1 VPTSIQEP
9 AKRTAAPV
17 ARATVALETGFSQWA
32 FALRRTLITTPVG
45 WMLAMWFCWEQVP
58 HLPAFIWLG
67 IFGSTW
73 SVGLWVLHGVIRN
86 GPRLDRHRQRLLW
99 VAALDGFSWGLS
111 AWFLM
116 GRDPILDATLTTL
129 LCGVS
134 AVNAQVY
141 VTFIRGY
148 YIQAGF
154 MWMVAVA
161 GLAGIAG
168 NNHAIDYA
176 VGYSV
181 FLGLTI
187 YYMRAIAQRV
197 LEGIQLQFA
206 NASLA
211 EQLRVALLAVRHDA
225 ATDAL
230 TGQCNRRALDE
241 ILNAQIDVARR
252 SGQALSVL
260 MVDIDFFKTV
270 NDTYGHL
277 MGDDALRAF
286 AQRVREHIRLGD
298 VCARFG
304 GEEFVVVL
312 PGTTLQTA
320 LEVAE
325 RLRIGVEKTPLLT
338 TPLVSVTV
346 SIGAAA
352 LIPDHTADELLNAAD
367 AAVYAAKRGGRN
379 QVQSS
384 EDAIVRA

>member
-1 VPTSIQEP
+1 
-9 AKRTAAPV
+9 
-17 ARATVALETGFSQWA
+17 
-32 FALRRTLITTPVG
+32 
-45 WMLAMWFCWEQVP
+45 
-58 HLPAFIWLG
+58 
-67 IFGSTW
+67 
-73 SVGLWVLHGVIRN
+73 
-86 GPRLDRHRQRLLW
+86 
-99 VAALDGFSWGLS
+99 
-111 AWFLM
+111 M
-116 GRDPILDATLTTL
+116 GHDPILDATLTTL

-141 VTFIRGY
+141 VTFIRAY
-148 YIQAGF
+148 YLQAGSI
-154 MWMVAVA
+154 WLVTVT
-161 GLAGIAG
+161 GLLGIAG

-197 LEGIQLQFA
+197 LEGIELQFA

-211 EQLRVALLAVRHDA
+211 EQLRVALLVVRHDA

-230 TGQCNRRALDE
+230 TGQGNRRALDE
-241 ILNAQIDVARR
+241 ILNEQVDIAGRTGRDLA
-252 SGQALSVL
+252 VL
-260 MVDIDFFKTV
+260 MVDIDFFKKI
-270 NDTYGHL
+270 NDSYGHL
-277 MGDDALRAF
+277 IGDDVLRAF

-325 RLRIGVEKTPLLT
+325 RLRIGVEKSPLLS
-338 TPLVSVTV
+338 TPLVTVTV

-352 LIPDHTADELLNAAD
+352 LAPGHTAEDLLNAAD

-379 QVQSS
+379 QVRSS
-384 EDAIVRA
+384 ANSRVPA